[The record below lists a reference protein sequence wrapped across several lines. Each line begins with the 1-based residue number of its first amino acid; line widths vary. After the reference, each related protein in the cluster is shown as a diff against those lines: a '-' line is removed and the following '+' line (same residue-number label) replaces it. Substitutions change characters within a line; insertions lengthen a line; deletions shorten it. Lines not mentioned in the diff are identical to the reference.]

1 MSAWLLKRLLSLILT
16 LLGST
21 LLIFALIRLVPGDPV
36 LNMLGERGAQPEV
49 VAMMRAKM
57 GMDQPW
63 LVQYAHF
70 LGNALRGDLGQSIVT
85 QEDISTEFWA
95 RMPATL
101 ELSFIALLWAL
112 PLAILMGCWA
122 AVRRGSVFDSVS
134 MGISTVGY
142 SMPLFWWALILIVVF
157 SVGLGWFPV
166 SGRIAMAF
174 DVPRK
179 TGFLLID
186 AWFAENSAAA
196 FLSAL
201 KHLALPAFALGSIPL
216 AMLTRIVRNS
226 MTEVLQEDYIR
237 TAHAKGADEK
247 TVIFH
252 HALRNS
258 LIPVITGFGLL
269 LSMLVTGAVLT
280 ETIFSWPGVGRWILK
295 GLESRDYPQ
304 LQGGLL
310 YLSFFVLTI
319 SFLVDWS
326 YFYLNPKLRSQI

>member
-1 MSAWLLKRLLSLILT
+1 MSAWLLKRILSLALT

-21 LLIFALIRLVPGDPV
+21 LLIFTLIRLVPGDPV

-49 VAMMRAKM
+49 VAEMRAKM
-57 GMDQPW
+57 GLDQSLP
-63 LVQYAHF
+63 VQYF
-70 LGNALRGDLGQSIVT
+70 RFIGNALKGDLGQSVVT
-85 QEDISTEFWA
+85 NEDVSSEFWS

-101 ELSFIALLWAL
+101 ELSFIALLWAF
-112 PLAILMGCWA
+112 PLALVMGCWS
-122 AVRRGSVFDSVS
+122 AVRRGSLFDSFS

-157 SVGLGWFPV
+157 SVSLGWFPV
-166 SGRIAMAF
+166 SGRVSMEFEI
-174 DVPRK
+174 PRK

-186 AWFAENSAAA
+186 AWFAEGGVRA
-196 FLSAL
+196 FGSAL
-201 KHLALPAFALGSIPL
+201 QHLALPSFALGSIPL

-226 MTEVLQEDYIR
+226 MTEVLKEDYIR
-237 TAHAKGADEK
+237 TAHAKGASEK
-247 TVIFH
+247 IVIFH
-252 HALRNS
+252 HALRNT

-295 GLESRDYPQ
+295 GLEARDYPQ

-310 YLSFFVLTI
+310 YLSFFVLMI

>member
-1 MSAWLLKRLLSLILT
+1 MSAWLLKRLFSLALT

-21 LLIFALIRLVPGDPV
+21 LLIFTLIRMVPGDPV

-49 VAMMRAKM
+49 VAEMRAKM
-57 GMDQPW
+57 GMDQP
-63 LVQYAHF
+63 LPVQYF
-70 LGNALRGDLGQSIVT
+70 RFIGNALQGDLGQSVVT
-85 QEDISTEFWA
+85 NEDVSAEFWA

-101 ELSFIALLWAL
+101 ELSLVALLWAF
-112 PLAILMGCWA
+112 PLALMLGCWS
-122 AVRRGSVFDSVS
+122 AVRRGSLFDSVS

-166 SGRIAMAF
+166 SGRVAMEF
-174 DVPRK
+174 DIPRK

-186 AWFAENSAAA
+186 AWFSEGGVRA
-196 FLSAL
+196 FWSAL
-201 KHLALPAFALGSIPL
+201 QHIALPAFALGSIPL

-226 MTEVLQEDYIR
+226 MTEVLKEDYIR
-237 TAHAKGADEK
+237 TAHAKGASEQV
-247 TVIFH
+247 VIFH

-280 ETIFSWPGVGRWILK
+280 ETIFSWPGVGRWVLK

-310 YLSFFVLTI
+310 YLSFFVLLI

-326 YFYLNPKLRSQI
+326 YFYLNPKLRSQL